1 MWVGVAIV
9 AISVIAGAR
18 IIGAA
23 DDTIEVWS
31 VSSDMAAGQPLT
43 ADDLV
48 ATQIYFRDPGEAD
61 SYLRVSDR
69 LPADARLNRA
79 VGAGELV
86 PRTAL
91 QRAGSGGVS
100 TLPLVL
106 PALAMPPDLT
116 PGTRVDVWSVNE
128 VGDRFRSKVILED
141 VEVVGVPAGADGFGA
156 TLERQLLLGIE
167 ADQQEAVG
175 AALEAAADGTLTIQ
189 KRG

>member
-9 AISVIAGAR
+9 VLSVIAGAR

-61 SYLRVSDR
+61 AYLRVSDR

-79 VGAGELV
+79 VGAG
-86 PRTAL
+86 
-91 QRAGSGGVS
+91 SGCR
-100 TLPLVL
+100 
-106 PALAMPPDLT
+106 PD
-116 PGTRVDVWSVNE
+116 
-128 VGDRFRSKVILED
+128 
-141 VEVVGVPAGADGFGA
+141 
-156 TLERQLLLGIE
+156 
-167 ADQQEAVG
+167 
-175 AALEAAADGTLTIQ
+175 
-189 KRG
+189 RGG